1 MFLILKVDGKISK
14 EHQQRKKKFA
24 FLLKKL
30 QKKNSVS
37 EIAKDLGV
45 TRATVYKYINSEEV
59 KNDRGSNKEDLV
71 ISYIKKYPK
80 KNVSEIAKQLGIS
93 RTTVYKYKKKYGL

>member
-1 MFLILKVDGKISK
+1 NKQGAPTK
-14 EHQQRKKKFA
+14 EKEVRVFIKEA
-24 FLLKKL
+24 S
-30 QKKNSVS
+30 KKNSVS

>member
-1 MFLILKVDGKISK
+1 M
-14 EHQQRKKKFA
+14 
-24 FLLKKL
+24 
-30 QKKNSVS
+30 S

-71 ISYIKKYPK
+71 ISYIKNILK
-80 KNVSEIAKQLGIS
+80 KCKRNC
-93 RTTVYKYKKKYGL
+93 